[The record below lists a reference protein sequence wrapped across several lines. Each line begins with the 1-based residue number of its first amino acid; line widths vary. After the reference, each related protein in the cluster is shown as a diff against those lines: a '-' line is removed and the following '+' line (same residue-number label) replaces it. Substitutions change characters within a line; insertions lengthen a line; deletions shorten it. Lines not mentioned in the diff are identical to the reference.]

1 LAKVDI
7 LRNELST
14 ARSEMAGLKSFLAE
28 QTAMFDAHMNGL
40 REALVQPHAQEQ
52 EQQGPTG
59 GQPSSE

>member
-28 QTAMFDAHMNGL
+28 QTAMFDAHSTFDRHIMSLLHTQHFFWL
-40 REALVQPHAQEQ
+40 RSL
-52 EQQGPTG
+52 
-59 GQPSSE
+59 